1 MFNAYSRAAIR
12 QLNDGIN
19 GGELCVPCQIALE
32 EDERTGFA
40 SIGTSAWLNNGFR
53 EYDEYQH
60 LTEPV
65 LYCDCCRHVLRARE
79 FQRRQ
84 GRDQS
89 PSVDAQKYPGDFNG
103 LTTCVFLHDDDLDS
117 QEWEAALND
126 FKVQKPEYS
135 RTVRHHWADVELIK
149 SWLDDCEKD
158 HGPACNEHQTSAT
171 DTGSLLLLDVIDDCL
186 AVGNFKD
193 QYFALSYVW
202 GASKQFLTLMEN
214 YDQLRQ
220 PGTLSKQPLTN
231 TIKDAMTFVKSLGER
246 YLWVDTIVG
255 EFSMIH
261 RGLHLRNPV
270 HNPR

>member
-1 MFNAYSRAAIR
+1 MFNSYSRAAIR

-32 EDERTGFA
+32 EDERSGFA
-40 SIGTSAWLNNGFR
+40 SIGTPAWLNNGFR
-53 EYDEYQH
+53 EYEEYQH

-79 FQRRQ
+79 LQRQQ

-89 PSVDAQKYPGDFNG
+89 SSVGARKYPGDFNG
-103 LTTCVFLHDDDLDS
+103 LTTCVFLHDDDLDL
-117 QEWEAALND
+117 QECEAALNH
-126 FKVQKPEYS
+126 FKVQKSEYS

-158 HGPACNEHQTSAT
+158 HGHACNDHQTSVT

-193 QYFALSYVW
+193 RYFALSYVW
-202 GASKQFLTLMEN
+202 GASIQFLTLIGN

-220 PGTLSKQPLTN
+220 PGTLSKQPLTR
-231 TIKDAMTFVKSLGER
+231 TIRDAMTFVKSLGER
-246 YLWVDTIVG
+246 YLWVDTMVG
-255 EFSMIH
+255 KFSI
-261 RGLHLRNPV
+261 LN
-270 HNPR
+270 